1 MTAAPPPLD
10 AARLGPPP
18 GARVVVAGGSGEIGR
33 ALVDACLAQ
42 DLGVAVLDLEASL
55 EVHPPPAEALALAVD
70 ATSMGDVD
78 RAFGKVNEAWG
89 AVDGFVNLV
98 GFTRER
104 TPVDETDPDVWSDIV
119 DGNLNG
125 AFRLSRAVI
134 PLLRNGN
141 GPSIVHVA
149 SSLGVRANWGYGA
162 YAAAKAGVLSLT
174 RMIAFECAPD
184 IRANAIAPTVVD
196 TEFLRGGTGRAR
208 FETVS
213 SLVDLEDYAKGVPL
227 GRVARVDD
235 IVGPV
240 LFLLG
245 AASRYMTGQALHVNG
260 GMWTP

>member
-1 MTAAPPPLD
+1 MTSALPSLD
-10 AARLGPPP
+10 PGRLGPPP

-33 ALVDACLAQ
+33 ALVEACLAQ
-42 DLGVAVLDLEASL
+42 DLGVAVLDLESSL
-55 EVHPPPAEALALAVD
+55 EVHPPPAEALTFAVD

-78 RAFGKVNEAWG
+78 RAFGEVNEAWG
-89 AVDGFVNLV
+89 AVDGFANLV

-104 TPVDETDPDVWSDIV
+104 AHVDETDPEVWSEIV

-149 SSLGVRANWGYGA
+149 SSLAVKANWGYGA

-227 GRVARVDD
+227 GRVACVDD

-245 AASRYMTGQALHVNG
+245 EASRYMTGQVLHVNG